1 MGPEL
6 PSREDAGAFLQRRFG
21 EIASFAGAP
30 GADGAVVRFVQAGK
44 TRQAVLVPYETRL
57 ERVEESGE
65 LTGEDEAAARQLAET
80 LAALH
85 REKVFE
91 PEMYRKK
98 LRRDLDDL
106 LASLDEL
113 ARHEE
118 LTEDESSEMAVKA
131 ARWWGRLRLHPG
143 RLAPAWE
150 GDFYGGIWACG
161 PDVILGTGHP
171 ASGEPGRDVAS
182 ACFLYIERALASLG
196 RFDGPFR
203 HLFLAFFGRYLE
215 ASGDTDLL
223 RVLPFHIAARA
234 LRAAND
240 IIAKADADPRKRR
253 YIDLAWNCLEQDE
266 FRVEDLPDLLR

>member
-1 MGPEL
+1 MEL
-6 PSREDAGAFLQRRFG
+6 PGKDDFEAFLRIRHG
-21 EIASFAGAP
+21 EAKLDAVIEESNGLRLSYSTP
-30 GADGAVVRFVQAGK
+30 GGK
-44 TRQAVLVPYETRL
+44 RELLLVPYSDRL
-57 ERVEESGE
+57 DRVAEQGE
-65 LTGEDEAAARQLAET
+65 LTGEDEAAARQLAEA

-85 REKVFE
+85 HEKVFE

-98 LRRDLDDL
+98 LRRDLDDM

-113 ARHEE
+113 MRHEE
-118 LTEDESSEMAVKA
+118 LTEDETAEMAVKA

-150 GDFYGGIWACG
+150 GDYPGGIWACG
-161 PDVILGTGHP
+161 PDIILRTGHP
-171 ASGEPGRDVAS
+171 ASGEPARDVAS
-182 ACFLYIERALASLG
+182 ACFLYIERAVASLG

-240 IIAKADADPRKRR
+240 IIAKDDAGPRKRR
-253 YIDLAWNCLEQDE
+253 FIDLAWNCLEQDE